1 MTSSGRVAASYR
13 DVFAVG
19 EFRALFVAHLLSL
32 VGDQLSR
39 VAVSVLVYARTG
51 SALVA
56 AVAFAISY
64 LPWVV
69 IGPC

>member
-1 MTSSGRVAASYR
+1 V
-13 DVFAVG
+13 
-19 EFRALFVAHLLSL
+19 LFGAHLLSL

-51 SALVA
+51 SALFA

-64 LPWVV
+64 LPW
-69 IGPC
+69 